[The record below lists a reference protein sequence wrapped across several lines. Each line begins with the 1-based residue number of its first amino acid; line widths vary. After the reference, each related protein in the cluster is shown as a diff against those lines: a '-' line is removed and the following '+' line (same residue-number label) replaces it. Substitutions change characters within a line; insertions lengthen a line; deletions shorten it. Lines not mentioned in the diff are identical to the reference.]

1 MGYSTVSAN
10 PISVVYNYKSW
21 LHQKLQSTLVVC
33 VHRIFLFEWI
43 NEMLPRDPLL
53 KWLRL
58 GGRGVQEERV
68 FWQQQVGRVAT
79 HQLRSCVHSLHNK
92 SQIMR
97 FDNFVRTLF
106 DWNTA
111 FELVDFGGLSWSGKL
126 ERKIQQ
132 LYASLNPSTL
142 SIWWERGIRFSD
154 TIFDD
159 LLGQEEKY
167 EVESS
172 LDGQIPGKR
181 SLASIRKVHCLSHS
195 VLHGVLI
202 TRDTRIVR

>member
-1 MGYSTVSAN
+1 
-10 PISVVYNYKSW
+10 
-21 LHQKLQSTLVVC
+21 
-33 VHRIFLFEWI
+33 
-43 NEMLPRDPLL
+43 
-53 KWLRL
+53 
-58 GGRGVQEERV
+58 
-68 FWQQQVGRVAT
+68 
-79 HQLRSCVHSLHNK
+79 
-92 SQIMR
+92 MR

-132 LYASLNPSTL
+132 LHASFTL
-142 SIWWERGIRFSD
+142 QLFLSDESGWIRFSV
-154 TIFDD
+154 TILDD